1 MDPSNS
7 NRLYAVLWEHFRAP
21 ENRDYAGQGSGVW
34 RSEDG
39 GDNWSQ
45 LSNGLPAKGGKYGR
59 IGIAVAPSDPSRVYA
74 SYSNESGGFS
84 GFYRSDNYGSSWVK
98 TNGSYSCST
107 YCWWFGELTVS
118 PTDKNQVF
126 AHSISLHASSNG
138 GNSFGSYSKGF
149 HSDQH
154 AMWFSPDGN
163 TVYEGNDGGIY
174 RSSNAGSSYSH
185 LPLPISQFYAIEVDP
200 SNHNKLLGGL
210 QDNGS
215 GYTTNGSSWNN
226 LNGGDGFTV
235 LVDNTDTNCIYSE
248 SQNGNI
254 NTTCGG
260 SVNISGRKPWHTQM
274 MLDESDNKTVYYG
287 SQYLYRTTRS
297 GSRVSSP
304 VKVSNIDFSNGP
316 YTGSFSGSYG
326 TISRIHIPKSGQGNT
341 LYLGTDDGNVWV
353 SRNRGDSWTQIDA
366 TLPKRWVTRVTGDPA
381 NDAIAYV
388 SFSGFR
394 NGESAANIF
403 RTQDYGQSWT
413 NISTGLPN
421 SPVADILIDPAYS
434 STLYASNDYAVYV
447 SYNTGASWETL
458 GTGLPVVLSTD
469 LKIVEQ
475 GADIVLHAG
484 TYGRAIYSVRLND
497 LQRGGD
503 GTTTEPDLALE
514 NGISQSIATLA
525 NKTSFYYH
533 FNAPENIKDLKVSTT
548 GNNGDLDLYVK
559 KGVKPDH
566 SNADCSSTSSS
577 SNESCSPGNTAGLYY
592 AEVFAYSP
600 FTNATITMSYA
611 EVTDDNALVNHQW
624 TSLPATAAKQTV
636 EYYVDVPAGINTLV
650 FSTKGGSGDADL
662 LVKYNSPATSSNN
675 DCKSESSTSNETCT
689 ISAIKAGRYYVTV
702 LAWNDISGTSVKVDA
717 D

>member
-1 MDPSNS
+1 
-7 NRLYAVLWEHFRAP
+7 
-21 ENRDYAGQGSGVW
+21 
-34 RSEDG
+34 
-39 GDNWSQ
+39 
-45 LSNGLPAKGGKYGR
+45 
-59 IGIAVAPSDPSRVYA
+59 
-74 SYSNESGGFS
+74 
-84 GFYRSDNYGSSWVK
+84 
-98 TNGSYSCST
+98 
-107 YCWWFGELTVS
+107 
-118 PTDKNQVF
+118 
-126 AHSISLHASSNG
+126 
-138 GNSFGSYSKGF
+138 
-149 HSDQH
+149 
-154 AMWFSPDGN
+154 
-163 TVYEGNDGGIY
+163 
-174 RSSNAGSSYSH
+174 
-185 LPLPISQFYAIEVDP
+185 
-200 SNHNKLLGGL
+200 
-210 QDNGS
+210 
-215 GYTTNGSSWNN
+215 
-226 LNGGDGFTV
+226 
-235 LVDNTDTNCIYSE
+235 
-248 SQNGNI
+248 
-254 NTTCGG
+254 
-260 SVNISGRKPWHTQM
+260 
-274 MLDESDNKTVYYG
+274 
-287 SQYLYRTTRS
+287 
-297 GSRVSSP
+297 
-304 VKVSNIDFSNGP
+304 
-316 YTGSFSGSYG
+316 
-326 TISRIHIPKSGQGNT
+326 
-341 LYLGTDDGNVWV
+341 
-353 SRNRGDSWTQIDA
+353 
-366 TLPKRWVTRVTGDPA
+366 
-381 NDAIAYV
+381 
-388 SFSGFR
+388 
-394 NGESAANIF
+394 
-403 RTQDYGQSWT
+403 
-413 NISTGLPN
+413 
-421 SPVADILIDPAYS
+421 
-434 STLYASNDYAVYV
+434 LYASNDYAVYV

-600 FTNATITMSYA
+600 FTNATITITMSYA